1 MNKEY
6 ENEVDRTIAKQFRK
20 TEQRLM
26 EDICRRIKK
35 EGRITTTADYELHR
49 LEFLGQTGY
58 QIRRLLYGAARSA
71 GTTINKL
78 YDQAM
83 QDTHI
88 RDKELYKAKG
98 KDHIPYK
105 DNEEF
110 QRLAE
115 GLKRQTNE
123 RLGNLTNSSQVGF
136 TTIGKDGKKKFHS
149 VPDFVNKRLDQVMV
163 DIASGAVGYEEGIR
177 HLVRDMTNSGLR
189 TIDYGTGKSDRV
201 DVAARRA
208 ILTGL
213 NQLSGQM
220 AIEDARRLGTNLFE
234 VDWHEGARTDGSH
247 GINDHAWWQGKVYTL
262 DGLREI
268 CGYGQVTGLQGANC
282 YHYFLPFIE
291 GVSQRAYTDE
301 ALERLYKQAQET
313 IEYDGKVNTLYGWT
327 QEQRRKEVEIRA
339 QREKIACLKAAGIEG
354 ETLTIEKCKYQLMLD
369 RYREMCDAL
378 DLKTQKERIYTG
390 VVSGKLAPSRKEYAE
405 YLQKKAGPEA
415 RSETPGSMTEEQ
427 LNEAVARRNQAQRE
441 VAELEKKAEQHASN
455 RREARQRRNYVTADK
470 EAAKESRARA
480 ALFERQIEYDKIDSS
495 IKQELREREQFV
507 LSQFKRAKDSS
518 IDYALKVI
526 NKDRHEEERRA
537 SFSPWRYTQN
547 CTKCVVAYELRR
559 RGYDVVARPLYE
571 INDHFRE
578 IWTHA
583 MSPDGVELTG
593 YPVYGGSG
601 EEIMSY
607 AEDLIKSFDD
617 GARFIVQCSWKG
629 GGAHVFNAELLG
641 GSVRFVDPQIG
652 EDVGISTFKDM
663 DPGSVG
669 VFRCD
674 NAFIGPEIFRAV
686 EGMK

>member
-6 ENEVDRTIAKQFRK
+6 ENEIDRTIAKQFRK

-189 TIDYGTGKSDRV
+189 AIDYGTGKSDRV

-282 YHYFLPFIE
+282 YHYFLPFVE

-301 ALERLYKQAQET
+301 ALEQLYKQAQET
-313 IEYDGKVNTLYGWT
+313 IEYDGKANTLYGWT

-339 QREKIACLKAAGIEG
+339 QREKIACLKAAGIDG

-390 VVSGKLAPSRKEYAE
+390 AVSGRLAPSRKEYAE
-405 YLQKKAGPEA
+405 YLRKKAGKGTGQEKA
-415 RSETPGSMTEEQ
+415 YGSMPEEDIPYATKYRDD
-427 LNEAVARRNQAQRE
+427 LREEIKYYEAQI
-441 VAELEKKAEQHASN
+441 KKADQ
-455 RREARQRRNYVTADK
+455 
-470 EAAKESRARA
+470 
-480 ALFERQIEYDKIDSS
+480 
-495 IKQELREREQFV
+495 
-507 LSQFKRAKDSS
+507 
-518 IDYALKVI
+518 
-526 NKDRHEEERRA
+526 ERRA
-537 SFSPWRYTQN
+537 AKSLKERDEKTIIGSRLRQEKYKREYEEGKLTKEIQEALDRREQKVLSKFERINNPSISDALNNSNPGRFAAGEAWRYSQN
-547 CTKCVVAYELRR
+547 CTKCAWAYELRR
-559 RGYDVVARPLYE
+559 RGYNVKALPVISSNLSEDPFCTGMWRTAGSIEGKEL
-571 INDHFRE
+571 
-578 IWTHA
+578 
-583 MSPDGVELTG
+583 DGIQIFGNSG
-593 YPVYGGSG
+593 YA
-601 EEIMSY
+601 IMSNAITEILK
-607 AEDLIKSFDD
+607 AEKGS
-617 GARFIVQCSWKG
+617 RFFVCCQWRIG
-629 GGAHVFNAELLG
+629 GGHLFNAEVENG
-641 GSVRFVDPQIG
+641 VVRFLNPQKG
-652 EDVGISTFKDM
+652 NEYNLDDFKKMEPGTVGIFRSDTAK
-663 DPGSVG
+663 VG
-669 VFRCD
+669 LD
-674 NAFIGPEIFRAV
+674 ILKAV
-686 EGMK
+686 EEMK